1 MTATEYRSHFSLW
14 AEMAAPLLVGT
25 DLRNPSQATLD
36 ILENRDVIAVDQDAL
51 GKQGRVVSDTD
62 GHWVFAKPLANG
74 DVAVALFNENASAA
88 PISTTA
94 AAAGLPQGS
103 GYALHDLW
111 AKTTTGTTGTIAANV
126 PGHGTVM
133 YRVAADPN
141 WASYPPATM
150 MSATVHAP
158 ASGANGDY
166 VVPGKPFTV
175 TGAVSNYGGVAGAG
189 ATLKLVGPTAYD
201 GVAYEAEATGN
212 TRNGAV
218 RLSSCGG
225 CSGGQKIGFIGNGA
239 ANWVRLN
246 GVSAPAAGTYPVTV
260 WAAVSGTRSLFLSV
274 DGGAGIEIPFTG
286 TSFDSPVPVTVN
298 VPLTAG
304 ANTLRFYNDTAY
316 GPDLDRVV
324 LGGGANP
331 AGWTIAPSDPV
342 TTPQLGA
349 GQTLSVD
356 WTVTPPSGAGPGTY
370 HLEVDGQLG
379 DQTFTAPVTVIVP
392 TSQLQTGY
400 LSDQQ
405 WLEAQ
410 NFWGPVERDMSN
422 GEQAAGDGHTITIGG
437 VTYAKG
443 LGVHA
448 LSDILFYNGGH
459 CSSLTSDVGVDDEK
473 SGAGK
478 VDFQVWADGREL
490 ADSGPVTW
498 QDGPKTLTANLG
510 NTDFVHLVVTN
521 SDDGT
526 TNDHA
531 DWAGVQ
537 VTCGGQTSVTG
548 PVVGGTVPATL
559 ALTLGPAP
567 SFGAFTPGLEATYSA
582 QTTADVLSTA
592 GDATLTVSDPD
603 TAHPGHLVNGAYF
616 LAQPLQMRA
625 TKADTTGTA
634 FNPIGASFN
643 LLSWS
648 APVSHDAVT
657 LEYRQAIG
665 AGEGLRTGGYGK
677 TLTYTLST
685 TQP

>member
-1 MTATEYRSHFSLW
+1 
-14 AEMAAPLLVGT
+14 
-25 DLRNPSQATLD
+25 
-36 ILENRDVIAVDQDAL
+36 
-51 GKQGRVVSDTD
+51 
-62 GHWVFAKPLANG
+62 
-74 DVAVALFNENASAA
+74 
-88 PISTTA
+88 
-94 AAAGLPQGS
+94 
-103 GYALHDLW
+103 
-111 AKTTTGTTGTIAANV
+111 
-126 PGHGTVM
+126 M

-141 WASYPPATM
+141 WQSYPPATM
-150 MSATVHAP
+150 MSATVKAP
-158 ASGANGDY
+158 ASGADGDY
-166 VVPGKPFTV
+166 VIPGKPFTI
-175 TGAVSNYGGVAGAG
+175 TGSVSNYGGVSGAG
-189 ATLKLVGPTAYD
+189 ATLKLVGPTSYD
-201 GVAYEAEATGN
+201 GVAYEAEAAAN

-218 RLSSCGG
+218 RQSSCGG

-246 GVSAPAAGTYPVTV
+246 GVSAPAAGTYAVTV

-274 DGGAGIEIPFTG
+274 NGGAGIELPFTG

-298 VPLTAG
+298 VPLVAG
-304 ANTLRFYNDTAY
+304 ANTLRFSNDTAF

-324 LGGGANP
+324 LGGGTNP
-331 AGWTIAPSDPV
+331 SGWTISPTDPV

-356 WTVTPPSGAGPGTY
+356 WTVTPPKDAGPGAY
-370 HLEVDGQLG
+370 HFEVDGRLG
-379 DQTFTAPVTVIVP
+379 DQTYTAPVTVIVP
-392 TSQLQTGY
+392 TAQLQTGY
-400 LSDQQ
+400 LSDQP
-405 WLEAQ
+405 WLESQ
-410 NFWGPVERDMSN
+410 NFWGPVERDASN

-437 VTYAKG
+437 RTYAKG

-473 SGAGK
+473 TGAGK

-498 QDGPKTLTANLG
+498 QDAPKTLTANIG
-510 NTDFVHLVVTN
+510 NTDFVHLIVTN

-559 ALTLGPAP
+559 SLTLGPAA
-567 SFGAFTPGLEATYSA
+567 SFGPFTPGADGTYTA
-582 QTTADVLSTA
+582 QSTADVVSSA
-592 GDATLTVSDPD
+592 GNALLTVSDPD
-603 TAHPGHLVNGAYF
+603 TAHPGHLVNGAYV

-625 TKADTTGTA
+625 TDADTMGTA

-648 APVSHDAVT
+648 GPVSHDAVR
-657 LEYRQAIG
+657 LEFQQAIG
-665 AGEGLRTGGYGK
+665 ASEPLRTGAYGK